1 MNKTKEAPK
10 VICPF
15 CGKKWSARV
24 GEPSC
29 CIGFGMSKLEGGK
42 LGIQLGS
49 GWLFPCAK
57 CTGKLSDYIMERAA
71 DRRDGKEGAHELTV

>member
-1 MNKTKEAPK
+1 MNKTQAAPK

-15 CGKKWSARV
+15 CGKKWTARV

-29 CIGFGMSKLEGGK
+29 CIGFGMSKIEDGN

-57 CTGKLSDYIMERAA
+57 CTRKLSDYFMERAA
-71 DRRDGKEGAHELTV
+71 DRRDGKEPAHE